1 MPKETIIAKGVEIG
15 IYTDDFE
22 NEFISLTDIAR
33 YRNEDDPRFIIQN
46 WMKNRHTIEFLAA
59 WEELHNPNFKRLQ
72 MHTFRNDVSLNRFVM
87 TPEKWIKATNAKG
100 IVSKRGRYGS
110 GTYAHSDIAMRLK
123 TDENSRLSLNW
134 NLKREISKLNY
145 RVHTDAIKK
154 NLIPPE
160 LTSQQIHFTYASE
173 GDLLN
178 VALFGMTAKEWR
190 ESNKGKSGNIRDY
203 ASIGQ
208 LLVLAN
214 LESYNAIL
222 IGHNKTQSERLVLLR
237 EMVKKQLA
245 SLSGRET
252 KLLGNDTY
260 KML

>member
-1 MPKETIIAKGVEIG
+1 
-15 IYTDDFE
+15 
-22 NEFISLTDIAR
+22 
-33 YRNEDDPRFIIQN
+33 
-46 WMKNRHTIEFLAA
+46 
-59 WEELHNPNFKRLQ
+59 
-72 MHTFRNDVSLNRFVM
+72 M

-110 GTYAHSDIAMRLK
+110 GTYAHSDIAMSFATWISPEFQLYIMKDYRRLK

-178 VALFGMTAKEWR
+178 VALFGMTAGEWK
-190 ESNKGKSGNIRDY
+190 ESNPEVAGNGNIRDY
-203 ASIGQ
+203 TD
-208 LLVLAN
+208 LLHLV
-214 LESYNAIL
+214 IL
-222 IGHNKTQSERLVLLR
+222 N
-237 EMVKKQLA
+237 
-245 SLSGRET
+245 
-252 KLLGNDTY
+252 N
-260 KML
+260 